1 MVTPQQIEQL
11 KKLKNDGSP
20 VISLYLNT
28 DLETKLPEKYITQ
41 SRSFLSEKERFV
53 SKSDRK
59 AIQEFVQSQVGRE
72 TAGLAVFSCAERDFF
87 LGIRLPRAP
96 QDGIYFGSQAYLKP
110 LEEAFDN
117 FQSTAIV
124 FVDRTQ
130 AKLIHWRYGVLTQ
143 KTVETEVPGQHDQ
156 GGWSQARYQRS
167 IKDKLGKHLGR
178 VAEHLFG
185 MYKKRKFDKLILVA
199 DEPILAKFE
208 KELHPYLKERIT
220 KRVKKD
226 FLTENRKSA
235 EKALDNILFP
245 NKNLP

>member
-1 MVTPQQIEQL
+1 MITSQQLEHL
-11 KKLKNDGSP
+11 KKLRNDGSP

-41 SRSFLSEKERFV
+41 SRSFLGEKEGLI
-53 SKSDRK
+53 SADDRK
-59 AIQEFVQSQVGRE
+59 AIQGFVQNQVGRE
-72 TAGLAVFSCAERDFF
+72 TAGVAAFSCAERGFF
-87 LGIRLPRAP
+87 LGIRLPQAP

-124 FVDRTQ
+124 FVDRTR
-130 AKLIHWRYGVLTQ
+130 AKLMFWQYGVLTQ
-143 KTVETEVPGQHDQ
+143 ESLETEVPGQHDQ
-156 GGWSQARYQRS
+156 GGWSQARYQRK

-185 MYKKRKFDKLILVA
+185 MYKKQKFDKLILVA

-208 KELHPYLKERIT
+208 KLLHPYLKERIT

-226 FLTENRKSA
+226 LLTENANSA
-235 EKALDNILFP
+235 EKALDGILFP
-245 NKNLP
+245 NRDSL